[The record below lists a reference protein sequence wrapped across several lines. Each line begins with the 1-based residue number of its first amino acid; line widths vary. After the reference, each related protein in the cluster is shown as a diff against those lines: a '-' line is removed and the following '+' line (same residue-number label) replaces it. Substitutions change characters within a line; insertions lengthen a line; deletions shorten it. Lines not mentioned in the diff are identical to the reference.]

1 MPQSNKVKPT
11 GEQLGFGSYG
21 EVIEVIYKGKKYA
34 AKKYKNADPKKIF
47 RVFGRELAILASTKH
62 VNIVPF
68 LGICQL
74 TTDGATVIVMEKM
87 ATNLGNFLED
97 SQDPI
102 LLPQKIKILS
112 DIANGLGYLH
122 SQEPAII
129 HRDLTASNVLLDSN
143 TVAKIADFGN
153 SRMVD
158 ITATPELMTGH
169 PGTLDYMSPE
179 AMEAGEYND
188 KLDIFSLGHLA
199 IYTVIQQRP
208 HPIHGSKYYQHG
220 RPLARTEVER
230 RIYFIEKVKEE
241 LKTSSHPL
249 LSLITDCLDDI
260 PDRRPNCPK
269 ILEVLAICA
278 NK

>member
-1 MPQSNKVKPT
+1 MPQSSKVRPT

-21 EVIEVIYKGKKYA
+21 EVLEVEYKGKIYA
-34 AKKYKNADPKKIF
+34 AKKFKNADPPRIF
-47 RVFGRELAILASTKH
+47 RVFGRELQILALTEH

-68 LGICQL
+68 CGICQL

-87 ATNLGNFLED
+87 ATNLGNFLEQ
-97 SQDPI
+97 SQRTI
-102 LLPQKIKILS
+102 LLTQKIKILS
-112 DIANGLGYLH
+112 DVMNGLGYLH
-122 SQEPAII
+122 SLKPAII

-143 TVAKIADFGN
+143 AVAKIADFGN

-179 AMEAGEYND
+179 AMEGGVYSE

-199 IYTVIQQRP
+199 IYTIIQQRP
-208 HPIHGSKYYQHG
+208 HPLHGSKYYQDG
-220 RPLARTEVER
+220 KPIARTEVQR
-230 RIYFIEKVKEE
+230 RIDFLEKVKKY

-249 LSLITDCLDDI
+249 LSLITDCLHDI
-260 PDRRPNCPK
+260 PDRRPNCQK
-269 ILEVLAICA
+269 ILEVLDICA
-278 NK
+278 NI